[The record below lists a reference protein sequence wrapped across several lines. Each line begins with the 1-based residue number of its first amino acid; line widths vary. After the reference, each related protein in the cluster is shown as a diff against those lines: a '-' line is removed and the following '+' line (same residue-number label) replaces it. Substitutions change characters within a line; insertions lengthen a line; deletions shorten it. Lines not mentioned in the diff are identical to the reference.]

1 MLVDQTE
8 CSLKVDVNETP
19 RLLIVI
25 VNYRSADLTIQCLE
39 SLQPEV
45 EPLKGCQIVV
55 VENAS
60 GEAAILK
67 AAIAS
72 RRWDSWCSLVESREN
87 RGFAAGNNVAIAPAL
102 AQDCLPEY
110 ILLLNPDTIVRPGA
124 LLALLQFMETHPACG
139 IAGSRL
145 EERDGT
151 VQCSAF
157 RFPSALGEFENG
169 AQTGPI
175 SRVLHKFVVAPP
187 APETNHQVDW
197 VSGASL
203 MVRREVFSEV
213 GLLDDGF
220 FMYYEEVDFC
230 KRVRNAGWECW
241 YIPESRVVHLV
252 GKSSGFMDP
261 VAAPCRR
268 PAYWFASRRRYFVR
282 NYGPFGALLAD
293 MAWLAGTCIHLA
305 RCAIERRPIG
315 LPPYFIKDFI
325 FTSLWGR
332 TGDLIAQSSKTAS
345 G

>member
-72 RRWDSWCSLVESREN
+72 RRWDSWCSLVESPEN

-157 RFPSALGEFENG
+157 RFPSVLGEFENG

-175 SRVLHKFVVAPP
+175 SRLLRNSVVAQPPP
-187 APETNHQVDW
+187 AQNAVVDW
-197 VSGASL
+197 VAGAS
-203 MVRREVFSEV
+203 MIVRREVFQQV
-213 GLLDDGF
+213 GLLDSGF
-220 FMYYEEVDFC
+220 FMYFEEVDFC
-230 KRVRNAGWECW
+230 KRVAVAGWQCW
-241 YIPESRVVHLV
+241 YVPESRVVHLV
-252 GKSSGFMDP
+252 GQSSGVTDP
-261 VAAPCRR
+261 NQRHKRR
-268 PAYWFASRRRYFVR
+268 PAYWFQSRQRYFARHGGCLRSLAADFACLIGTAIHLSRCLVSRRD
-282 NYGPFGALLAD
+282 P
-293 MAWLAGTCIHLA
+293 
-305 RCAIERRPIG
+305 G
-315 LPPYFIKDFI
+315 LPSRFVFDFLANSRLLNPI
-325 FTSLWGR
+325 RSNA
-332 TGDLIAQSSKTAS
+332 DSK
-345 G
+345 